1 MFNKMMVRGYPNIYF
16 KVSKN
21 PLKKYDAYDKNTKK
35 KIASFGAIRSDGTP
49 MAQYFDKIGVYSAYN
64 HLDKARRRRY
74 YLRHGKKA
82 IKYSPKWFSHQFLW

>member
-1 MFNKMMVRGYPNIYF
+1 MYNKMKVRGYPDIYF

-21 PLKKYDAYDKNTKK
+21 EKKKYDAYDKKTNK
-35 KIASFGAIRSDGTP
+35 KIASFGARG

-64 HLDKARRRRY
+64 HLDKERRKRY

-82 IKYSPKWFSHQFLW
+82 TKYSPKWFSSTFLW